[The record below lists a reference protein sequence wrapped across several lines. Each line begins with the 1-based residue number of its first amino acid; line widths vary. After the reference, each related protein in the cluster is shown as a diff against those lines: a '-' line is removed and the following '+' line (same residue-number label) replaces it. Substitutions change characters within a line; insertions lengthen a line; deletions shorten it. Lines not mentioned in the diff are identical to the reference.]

1 MDRMCGTISAT
12 ANAACTSTTAVIDH
26 PTFEGFTIGA
36 AWLITGETKTYT
48 PSGVAETQAGFG
60 APVPSRP
67 FSLSGG
73 SWGAWE
79 LVARYS
85 DTDLNWNTSQTASTA
100 QLAGIAGGD
109 QRVVALGVN
118 WYLNRNV
125 RVMLD
130 DNIVKV
136 KKGVIGNLNRDS
148 QDLNIIGLRVQYAN

>member
-1 MDRMCGTISAT
+1 
-12 ANAACTSTTAVIDH
+12 
-26 PTFEGFTIGA
+26 
-36 AWLITGETKTYT
+36 
-48 PSGVAETQAGFG
+48 
-60 APVPSRP
+60 VPSRP
-67 FSLSGG
+67 FSLQGD

-85 DTDLNWNTSQTASTA
+85 DTDLNWNTTQTATTG
-100 QLAGIAGGD
+100 QLAGIVGGD
-109 QRVVALGVN
+109 QRVIALGIN